1 MFTRKSKTYLTYLS
15 LSTLLTLPT
24 LPTLPT
30 LSRLSRASGFFFV
43 TLRSIG
49 VSWGGPAEAN
59 REEYSRLEINLDC
72 RTGWVAAEEGSG
84 LEEMKGRG

>member
-1 MFTRKSKTYLTYLS
+1 M
-15 LSTLLTLPT
+15 
-24 LPTLPT
+24 
-30 LSRLSRASGFFFV
+30 

-72 RTGWVAAEEGSG
+72 RTGWVAVEEGSG